1 MKVYALSTV
10 GVENACCEFDVDTLR
25 PTYRLLIGVPGKSN
39 AFAISSKLG
48 IPDSIIQHAKEQ
60 ISEQDES
67 FEDVLS
73 SLEESRIT
81 IENERQEIA
90 RYKDEVEHLKK
101 QLESK
106 QEKLD
111 VQRDRIIR
119 EANEEAH
126 RVLQEAKDYADQT
139 MKLFHKFQKTAVD
152 TSAVERERQEHRKR
166 LNKTEQKMSQP
177 VVKKK
182 PKKQLTAND
191 LHIGDAVKVFEYEP
205 ERYCKQPPG
214 FQGFSFCTDGNHPFQ
229 SQHF

>member
-1 MKVYALSTV
+1 MRMY
-10 GVENACCEFDVDTLR
+10 F
-25 PTYRLLIGVPGKSN
+25 PLLK
-39 AFAISSKLG
+39 
-48 IPDSIIQHAKEQ
+48 Q
-60 ISEQDES
+60 
-67 FEDVLS
+67 
-73 SLEESRIT
+73 SRIT

-152 TSAVERERQEHRKR
+152 TSAVERERQELRKR
-166 LNKTEQKMSQP
+166 LNKTEQKKCPS
-177 VVKKK
+177 
-182 PKKQLTAND
+182 L
-191 LHIGDAVKVFEYEP
+191 
-205 ERYCKQPPG
+205 
-214 FQGFSFCTDGNHPFQ
+214 
-229 SQHF
+229 